1 MKKKVLPV
9 IIIIALILFIGAI
22 YVAPQIYEKI
32 SYGTE
37 WADLESYFGVN
48 GDSDVPIILQ
58 NELIEEHALL
68 ADGYYYMDFASVQ
81 KYLNDR
87 FYVGEED
94 GILVYTTPTAIITT
108 TIGTSD
114 WLDTEGNSGTESYQI
129 TRYEGDTLY
138 VALEYVKKYTNFS
151 YEGYSDPN
159 HMQLTTEWN
168 EQTVATIKKD
178 TELRIRGGIK
188 SEILEDLHKGDEVI
202 ILEEMETW
210 TKVKTADSFIG
221 YVENKRLSD
230 KETVTP
236 EAVNDYQEPEYTS
249 ISKDYTINMGFHGVG
264 GQSGNDTLESL
275 VANATSLNT
284 VSPTWFALSDNEGGI
299 RSYAS
304 QSYVTKAHEL
314 GLEVWALVD
323 NFTGPEGI
331 ETGTVLSHA
340 SSRANLINNLINEAV
355 TYGIDGINVDFEMVA
370 AENGQ
375 DFIEFI
381 RELSI
386 ACRAQQLVL
395 SVDNYVP
402 MNFNDYYDLEEQGIV
417 ADYVLIMGYDEH
429 YAGSTEAGSVASI
442 SYVKNGIADT
452 VAEVDPSKVINA
464 IPFYTRI
471 WKTSASGVTSE
482 AVTMEIANN
491 WVTSH
496 NVELTW
502 NDEAGQYYG
511 EYTDSDGTLCQV
523 WMEDAESIETKLS
536 VMSTYNIAGVAE
548 WKLGFE
554 TSDIWPII
562 ANYVNK

>member
-9 IIIIALILFIGAI
+9 IIIIALILIIGAV

-58 NELIEEHALL
+58 NELIEEHALY
-68 ADGYYYMDFASVQ
+68 ADGYYYMDFDSVQ

-87 FYVGEED
+87 FYAGDED
-94 GILVYTTPTAIITT
+94 GILVYTTPTAIITSS
-108 TIGTSD
+108 IGSYD
-114 WLDTEGNSGTESYQI
+114 WSDTEGGSGTEAYQI
-129 TRYEGDTLY
+129 SRYEGDTLY

-151 YEGYSDPN
+151 YEGFSNPN
-159 HMQLTTEWN
+159 HMQLTTEWE

-178 TELRIRGGIK
+178 TKLRLRGGVK
-188 SEILEDLHKGDEVI
+188 SEILEELSAGDDVV

-210 TKVKTADSFIG
+210 TKVKTSDSFIG
-221 YVENKRLSD
+221 YVENKRLTDSRT
-230 KETVTP
+230 ETP
-236 EAVNDYQEPEYTS
+236 EAVTDYVEPEYTS

-264 GQSGNDTLESL
+264 GVSGNDTLESL

-284 VSPTWFALSDNEGGI
+284 VSPTWFALSDNEGNI

-304 QSYVTKAHEL
+304 ESYVTKAHSL

-323 NFTGPEGI
+323 NFTGPSDVS
-331 ETGTVLSHA
+331 TGEVLSHA
-340 SSRANLINNLINEAV
+340 SSRANLINNLINQAV
-355 TYGIDGINVDFEMVA
+355 TYNLDGINIDFEMVA

-386 ACRAQQLVL
+386 ACRAQQIVL
-395 SVDNYVP
+395 SIDNYVP
-402 MNFNDYYDLEEQGIV
+402 MNFNDYYDIEEQGVV

-429 YAGSTEAGSVASI
+429 YAGSSEAGSVASI
-442 SYVKNGIADT
+442 SYVKNGLADT
-452 VAEVDPSKVINA
+452 VAEVNPAKVINA

-471 WKTSASGVTSE
+471 WATSGGTVSSE
-482 AVTMEIANN
+482 AVSMEIANN
-491 WVTSH
+491 WVTNH

-502 NDEAGQYYG
+502 DEDAGQYYG
-511 EYTDSDGTLCQV
+511 EYTDSDGTLYQV
-523 WMEDAESIETKLS
+523 WMEEAESIETKLS
-536 VMSTYNIAGVAE
+536 VMSTFNIAGVAE

-554 TSDIWPII
+554 TSDIWTVI